1 VLRQDVSFH
10 IEAKSTEKRV
20 SVPVSIRDVA
30 AHASVSVATVSNVL
44 NRPDIV
50 ARPTRDRVNAS
61 IRELGF
67 VRNESARQLRAG
79 RSRTIGLVVL
89 DVANPFFTDLAR
101 GVEDEANK
109 AGLAVI
115 LCNSDDQERKEKR
128 YLELLEEHRVQ
139 GVLITP
145 VVGASSRL
153 GRLQRR
159 GTPVVLVDSRS
170 PSRGQCSVAVDDVL
184 GGDLA
189 VSHLLAEGHQHIA
202 YVSGPRTFRQVADR
216 LEGALRAL
224 QRAGGAPG
232 DLHIID
238 VGSLN
243 VAAGQKAG
251 AEIAAMPA
259 AVRPDAVFCTN
270 DLIALGV
277 LQEMTRHKIRV
288 PEDISIVG
296 YDDIDFA
303 AAAAVP
309 LTSVRQPRQQLGR
322 TAARMLL
329 EEAAAGETHQ
339 HQQVIFEPELIV
351 RQTTRPVPA
360 APRAAA
366 SPRPAAPRG

>member
-1 VLRQDVSFH
+1 LFW
-10 IEAKSTEKRV
+10 EKRV

-30 AHASVSVATVSNVL
+30 AHAGVSVATVSNVL

-50 ARPTRDRVNAS
+50 AGPTRERVNAS
-61 IRELGF
+61 IKELGF

-79 RSRTIGLVVL
+79 RSRIIGLVVL

-101 GVEDEANK
+101 GVEDEASK

-145 VVGASSRL
+145 VVGTGTRL

-189 VSHLLAEGHQHIA
+189 LSHLLSEGHGRIA
-202 YVSGPRTFRQVADR
+202 FVAGPRSIRQVADR
-216 LEGALRAL
+216 LDGAFRAL
-224 QRAGGAPG
+224 ARAGQEPG
-232 DLHIID
+232 DLELID
-238 VGSLN
+238 VGALN
-243 VAAGQKAG
+243 VASGQKAG
-251 AEIAAMPA
+251 AEIAARPA
-259 AVRPDAVFCTN
+259 AARPTAVFCSN

-277 LQEMTRHKIRV
+277 LQEMTRHRIRV

-329 EEAAAGETHQ
+329 EEAAAHDSHQ

-351 RQTTRPVPA
+351 RASTRGTPA
-360 APRAAA
+360 R
-366 SPRPAAPRG
+366 R